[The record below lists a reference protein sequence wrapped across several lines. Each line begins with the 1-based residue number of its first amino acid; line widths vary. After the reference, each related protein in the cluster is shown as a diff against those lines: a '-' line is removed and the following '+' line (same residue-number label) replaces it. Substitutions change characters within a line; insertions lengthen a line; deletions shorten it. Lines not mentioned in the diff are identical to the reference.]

1 MTLDN
6 VTQELRAAL
15 DKLRGEHSRINGHI
29 SAIENLLRDL
39 GAPAK
44 RGPGRPK
51 GSVNKR
57 GPGRPKGSVTKRGP
71 GRPKGSGA
79 KRGPGRPPKSATASA
94 PVSAKASASEAGRK
108 RKSPNWS
115 NEAREAARARMKAYW
130 AQRRKNG

>member
-6 VTQELRAAL
+6 VTQELRGAL
-15 DKLRGEHSRINGHI
+15 DKLRSEHSRLSGHI

-51 GSVNKR
+51 GSTN
-57 GPGRPKGSVTKRGP
+57 
-71 GRPKGSGA
+71 
-79 KRGPGRPPKSATASA
+79 KRGPGRPPKSASASA
-94 PVSAKASASEAGRK
+94 PAAPKAPKAPKASASSSSSSGAGGRK

-115 NEAREAARARMKAYW
+115 SEAREAARARMKAYW